1 MTGHTDLVMSHCQS
15 SDDRSQWRS
24 RNASHWRFSH
34 MCQSHQRLC
43 NNTPFRSFV
52 TPHHT
57 PHHTP
62 PHHTTPHHTTPHPTP
77 HHTTPHHTQALKS
90 CHTEAL
96 FHTSNTQCSLL
107 EQSTVRNRQTKNALI
122 VPPALCGAEANFLPS
137 CLGAGKSQSQF
148 PQIPTSVARETAR
161 LSENIHFYPRWGSVW
176 KCTYCPATCSSYTR
190 N

>member
-1 MTGHTDLVMSHCQS
+1 MRPTGDLVTCVSHTN
-15 SDDRSQWRS
+15 D
-24 RNASHWRFSH
+24 
-34 MCQSHQRLC
+34 
-43 NNTPFRSFV
+43 FV
-52 TPHHT
+52 TTHHSEALS
-57 PHHTP
+57 
-62 PHHTTPHHTTPHPTP
+62 HHTTPHHTT

>member
-1 MTGHTDLVMSHCQS
+1 MSCHTVNLVMTGHSGDQEMRPTGDLVTCVSHTNDFVTTHHS
-15 SDDRSQWRS
+15 E
-24 RNASHWRFSH
+24 ALSHH
-34 MCQSHQRLC
+34 
-43 NNTPFRSFV
+43 T
-52 TPHHT
+52 TPHHTPPHTT

-62 PHHTTPHHTTPHPTP
+62 PHHPTP
-77 HHTTPHHTQALKS
+77 PHTTPHHTQALKS